1 MEIQEILEK
10 AQSALAMCSEA
21 ISILQ
26 TIVIAVLAG
35 KVSRNSKN
43 VAQVT
48 RFVEPADVKNVVTS
62 SNGAKKNISK
72 SFANGLAL
80 YFSGKNESDMTEAE
94 KLDYLKVKLFI
105 EQEVK

>member
-35 KVSRNSKN
+35 KVSKNSKN
-43 VAQVT
+43 VAQVS
-48 RFVEPADVKNVVTS
+48 RLVEPADVQNVVTS
-62 SNGAKKNISK
+62 PNGVKKNISK

-80 YFSGKNESDMTEAE
+80 YFSGKSEKELTAE
-94 KLDYLKVKLFI
+94 ELKDYNKVKQFI
-105 EQEVK
+105 EQEV